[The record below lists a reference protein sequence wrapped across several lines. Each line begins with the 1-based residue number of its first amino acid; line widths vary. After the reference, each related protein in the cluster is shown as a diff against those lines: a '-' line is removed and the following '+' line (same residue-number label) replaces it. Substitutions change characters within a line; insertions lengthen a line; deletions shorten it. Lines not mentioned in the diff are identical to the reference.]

1 MDEIL
6 SKLNTSTVATVVIVI
21 FTIIIFIYSKRLDIK
36 ELWDFVYNSRKKR
49 ENLIASVETSQN
61 KIKETQDEIKQIMDN
76 RIHDREQSLKI
87 QKEQTDAQGAIIKS
101 IEDIRTMIDT
111 MKQEIVEMK
120 NENNAR
126 FLANEQKENMR
137 VQAEIKAR
145 ISQSYRYFH
154 SCGKISDMEL
164 EALEDL
170 ITTYENYGGKNS
182 FVHSVV
188 QKEMYSWEKYSRS

>member
-21 FTIIIFIYSKRLDIK
+21 FATIIFIYSKRLDIK

-49 ENLIASVETSQN
+49 ESLIASVETSQN

-76 RIHDREQSLKI
+76 RVHDREQSLKI

-101 IEDIRTMIDT
+101 IEDIRTMIDA

-120 NENNAR
+120 NENNTR
-126 FLANEQKENMR
+126 FIANEQKENMR
-137 VQAEIKAR
+137 VQAEIKER

>member
-137 VQAEIKAR
+137 VQAEIKER

>member
-1 MDEIL
+1 
-6 SKLNTSTVATVVIVI
+6 
-21 FTIIIFIYSKRLDIK
+21 
-36 ELWDFVYNSRKKR
+36 
-49 ENLIASVETSQN
+49 
-61 KIKETQDEIKQIMDN
+61 
-76 RIHDREQSLKI
+76 
-87 QKEQTDAQGAIIKS
+87 
-101 IEDIRTMIDT
+101 MIDA

-120 NENNAR
+120 NENNTR

-137 VQAEIKAR
+137 VQAEIKER

>member
-87 QKEQTDAQGAIIKS
+87 QKE
-101 IEDIRTMIDT
+101 
-111 MKQEIVEMK
+111 
-120 NENNAR
+120 
-126 FLANEQKENMR
+126 
-137 VQAEIKAR
+137 
-145 ISQSYRYFH
+145 
-154 SCGKISDMEL
+154 
-164 EALEDL
+164 
-170 ITTYENYGGKNS
+170 
-182 FVHSVV
+182 
-188 QKEMYSWEKYSRS
+188 

>member
-21 FTIIIFIYSKRLDIK
+21 FATIIFIYSKRLDIK

-49 ENLIASVETSQN
+49 ESLIASVETSQN

-76 RIHDREQSLKI
+76 RVHDREQSLKI

-101 IEDIRTMIDT
+101 IEDIRTMIDA

-120 NENNAR
+120 NENNTR

-137 VQAEIKAR
+137 VQAEIKER